1 MYKFIACIFSVIF
14 YLGFGFFLFLFHG
27 IQVVLRNFFGYQ
39 AHKVS
44 VDVLNFFLVQCYSLL
59 GARVQFT
66 NTFELPTNRPL
77 IIVANHQNTFDIPP
91 LIWYLRKHHLKFV
104 SKKELGKGIPSVSYH
119 LRNGGSALIDRKE
132 PKQAVAEINRHAELL
147 FKNNWSTLI
156 FPEGT
161 RSKTGVP
168 KKFKSIGVKTLI
180 EKIPN
185 VLIVP
190 ITINNSYKF
199 NRWGNFPLPL
209 GVRLKFDI
217 HAPVEPSED
226 LSSEFFDQI
235 EKTITD
241 AIVLD

>member
-1 MYKFIACIFSVIF
+1 MYKFIATIFSSIF
-14 YLGFGFFLFLFHG
+14 ALSFLLILVLFHG
-27 IQVVLRNFFGYQ
+27 IQVVLLNLFGYQ

-44 VDVLNFFLVQCYSLL
+44 VDLLNFFLVKSFYLVGS
-59 GARVQFT
+59 RIKFKNVH
-66 NTFELPTNRPL
+66 ELPTDRPL

-104 SKKELGKGIPSVSYH
+104 SKIELGRGIPSVSYH
-119 LRNGGSALIDRKE
+119 LRNGGSALIDRKN
-132 PKQAVAEINRHAELL
+132 PRQAVTEINKHAQLL
-147 FKNNWSTLI
+147 SKNNWSTLI

-161 RSKTGVP
+161 RSKMGVP
-168 KKFKSIGVKTLI
+168 KKFKTRGLKTLI

-190 ITINNSYKF
+190 VTINNSYKF
-199 NRWGNFPLPL
+199 NRWGNFPVPL
-209 GVRLKFDI
+209 GIKLTLEV
-217 HAPVEPSED
+217 HTPVEPEKELSE
-226 LSSEFFDQI
+226 EFFDGI